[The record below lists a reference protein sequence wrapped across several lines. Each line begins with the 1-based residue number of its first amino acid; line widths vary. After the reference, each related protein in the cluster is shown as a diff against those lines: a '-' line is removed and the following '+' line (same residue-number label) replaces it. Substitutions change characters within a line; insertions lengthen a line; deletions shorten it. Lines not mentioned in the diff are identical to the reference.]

1 MFGHGGPQRREPFP
15 RVLGEEPQR
24 DVVGRAAP
32 ALQAEQLGG
41 QPGDVRRGGHQ
52 VARAHP
58 GGEQGLVRVAEGGVG
73 DGHGLLRA
81 EPGGETVGT
90 ERGEL
95 LARPV
100 HDRTVQVHP
109 RQLVD
114 RLDPPGPRPVRLVH
128 RRLGEVAE
136 DPGAAVGRAAA
147 LQQVRPLVD
156 EARGDPAGAEVG
168 VVEHRGEERQ
178 VRRDAADA
186 ELGDGP
192 PGPADGV
199 REGVAVAG
207 ELDQHGV
214 EVRADLGRDVRAP
227 VEPDTWSAR
236 RAVGADHA
244 RVRPEAVGRVLGGD
258 PALQRGAVDMD
269 LLLLQVHLGQ
279 RHAGRDPELGD
290 HQVAAGD
297 LLGDGVLDLDARVHL
312 DEHVLPALVE
322 QELHRAGVDVADVA
336 GERDGV
342 GADAVADTR
351 VQVLGRGDL
360 DHLLVAPLQGAV
372 ALVEVH
378 DSARG
383 VGEDLHLD
391 VPRVDHGALQE
402 HRRVAERGLRLAHG
416 GRDGLAQLPRL
427 VDAAH
432 PAPAAA
438 RHRLDEQ
445 REAQLVRRRDEL
457 LDLRG
462 RRRRPEHRQA
472 RLPGGG
478 DGAGLVAGQV
488 QHLRRRP
495 DERDAGVRT
504 GLRQIG
510 VLRQESV
517 SGVDRVRARPPGSGD
532 HLVDRQV
539 GPHGVAALADH
550 VRLVGLRAVQRVA
563 VLVREHRD
571 GRQFELVGRTE
582 GADRDLTTVGD
593 EQLAEHGTPR
603 VRPSAR

>member
-1 MFGHGGPQRREPFP
+1 MPRSAGRRPSSRCGRSSMKLVVTRPARKSGSSSTAARNGRFVATP
-15 RVLGEEPQR
+15 RMR
-24 DVVGRAAP
+24 NSATARRARRTAF
-32 ALQAEQLGG
+32 AKVWLLQVSLTSMESKC
-41 QPGDVRRGGHQ
+41 
-52 VARAHP
+52 
-58 GGEQGLVRVAEGGVG
+58 GLTSAATCV
-73 DGHGLLRA
+73 
-81 EPGGETVGT
+81 P
-90 ERGEL
+90 
-95 LARPV
+95 PSS
-100 HDRTVQVHP
+100 RT
-109 RQLVD
+109 
-114 RLDPPGPRPVRLVH
+114 
-128 RRLGEVAE
+128 
-136 DPGAAVGRAAA
+136 PGA
-147 LQQVRPLVD
+147 
-156 EARGDPAGAEVG
+156 
-168 VVEHRGEERQ
+168 
-178 VRRDAADA
+178 
-186 ELGDGP
+186 
-192 PGPADGV
+192 
-199 REGVAVAG
+199 
-207 ELDQHGV
+207 
-214 EVRADLGRDVRAP
+214 
-227 VEPDTWSAR
+227 AR

-504 GLRQIG
+504 GLRQVR
-510 VLRQESV
+510 VLGQESV

-571 GRQFELVGRTE
+571 GRQFELIGRTE